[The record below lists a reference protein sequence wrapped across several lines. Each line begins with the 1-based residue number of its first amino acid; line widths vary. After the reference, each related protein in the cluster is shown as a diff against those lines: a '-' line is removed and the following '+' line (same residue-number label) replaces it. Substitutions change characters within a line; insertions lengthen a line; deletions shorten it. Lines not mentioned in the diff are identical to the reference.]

1 MNWNSPVA
9 EEVFALALGL
19 RFDSRNAVLSRYSKP
34 APVTRAA
41 SRIAPVTRVAISAV
55 APLMRVA
62 MSMAASV
69 PMGALR
75 LGAFPPLAPSAVMVN
90 DKLIGTAPTALCSGH
105 GELHAADD
113 SHAKLARRHVFRVL
127 RGWESL

>member
-1 MNWNSPVA
+1 MNWNRPVA
-9 EEVFALALGL
+9 EEVFALAFGL
-19 RFDSRNAVLSRYSKP
+19 RFDSRSAVLSRYSKP

-62 MSMAASV
+62 RSMAASV

-75 LGAFPPLAPSAVMVN
+75 PGAFPPLAPSAVRVN
-90 DKLIGTAPTALCSGH
+90 DKLIRNRAGGLWFRNARSAKVGTGFASDRALTY
-105 GELHAADD
+105 
-113 SHAKLARRHVFRVL
+113 
-127 RGWESL
+127 

>member
-9 EEVFALALGL
+9 EEALFLAFGL
-19 RFDSRNAVLSRYSKP
+19 RFDSRSAVLSRYSKP
-34 APVTRAA
+34 APVARAA

-69 PMGALR
+69 PMGS
-75 LGAFPPLAPSAVMVN
+75 GTFPPLAPSAVMVN
-90 DKLIGTAPTALCSGH
+90 DRLIGTAPAALSSGRDEVNGAH
-105 GELHAADD
+105 DK
-113 SHAKLARRHVFRVL
+113 HAKPARRHA
-127 RGWESL
+127 